1 MPIITDFKLPASAKS
16 IPLPEGP
23 HSMLFIAFVS
33 SDDPATGQPWCPDV
47 RAALPHIKAA
57 FAAEETPPVGLVTV
71 GQKPEWKDPDNLYR
85 KTWNVSGIPT
95 LARYQ
100 RVNGEV
106 TETGKV
112 TEVEILDSAKF
123 KAFLGDWAKERL

>member
-57 FAAEETPPVGLVTV
+57 FAAEETPL
-71 GQKPEWKDPDNLYR
+71 WKDPDNLYR